1 MIHQKNVEN
10 KMTLSDMKLYAMNA
24 GALGIT
30 TFTHIE
36 DGLKILLL
44 LITIGY
50 TISKWI
56 NIKKESED

>member
-1 MIHQKNVEN
+1 MS
-10 KMTLSDMKLYAMNA
+10 LSDMKLYAMNA

-50 TISKWI
+50 TISKWV
-56 NIKKESED
+56 NIKKEKED